1 MEKNIITNSDSYKI
15 GMHLQYP
22 DKTTQVYSYV
32 ESRGGHEDELV
43 FFGLQYFIKEYLM
56 KPVTKEDVLKAE
68 RIMKV
73 HGEPFNKEGWM
84 HIVEKHDGFLPVAI
98 KALPE
103 GSVVK
108 TKTVMAVIY
117 NTDPECYW
125 LTTHLET
132 SMLRAIWYPTT
143 VASNGRAIKKMI
155 KRNLEKTGDVAGLL
169 FKLHDFGARGAHTY
183 ESAGIGGAAHL
194 VNFMGTDTISGLEFA
209 MDYYNA
215 DLNTT
220 AFSVPATEH
229 SISTAFGP
237 DQEVEYL
244 ENHIDKSLAAGM
256 KIISAVSDTYDIYNF
271 VENVVGGAL
280 KEKVI
285 SLGDFGA
292 TLVVR
297 PDSGDPTVVPVEV
310 IQILMDKFGYTVN
323 DKGYKV
329 LPSYIRVIQGDGIDK
344 SSIAKI
350 YENMESYKM
359 SGDNITFGM
368 GGKLLGAP
376 QRDDQKF
383 ACKASRV
390 CIDGKWK
397 NVSKSPITDSG
408 KKSKEGFFK
417 TVMGDAGLYTINHE
431 HVDFDTIK
439 DEMVMVYKNGELK
452 YENDFEDVRKRAS
465 L

>member
-1 MEKNIITNSDSYKI
+1 MEKNIITNTDSYKV
-15 GMHLQYP
+15 GMFLQYP
-22 DKTTQVYSYV
+22 ENTTTVYSYV
-32 ESRGGHEDELV
+32 ESRGGNEDELV

-56 KPVTKEDVLKAE
+56 KPVTKADVLKAE
-68 RIMKV
+68 RLMKV

-84 HIVEKHDGFLPVAI
+84 RIVEKHDGYLPLAI

-103 GSVVK
+103 GSIVK
-108 TKTVMAVIY
+108 TKTVMATIY
-117 NTDPECYW
+117 NTDPEFPW
-125 LTTHLET
+125 LTTWVET
-132 SMLRAIWYPTT
+132 PMLRAIWYPTT
-143 VASNGRAIKKMI
+143 VATNSRAIKKMI

-169 FKLHDFGARGAHTY
+169 FKLHDFGARGAHTF

-209 MDYYNA
+209 MDYYGA
-215 DLNTT
+215 ELDST

-256 KIISAVSDTYDIYNF
+256 KIISAVSDTYDIWNF
-271 VENVVGGAL
+271 VQNVVGGAL

-285 SLGDFGA
+285 ALGDVGA

-297 PDSGDPTVVPVEV
+297 PDSGDPTYVPVKV
-310 IQILMDKFGYTVN
+310 IELLMNEFGYTVN

-329 LPSYIRVIQGDGIDK
+329 LPPYIRVIQGDGIDK
-344 SSIAKI
+344 GSIAKI
-350 YENMESYKM
+350 YEMMEEYQL

-383 ACKASRV
+383 AMKASYV
-390 CIDGKWK
+390 VIDGVGK
-397 NVSKSPITDSG
+397 NISKSPITDPV
-408 KKSKEGFFK
+408 KKSKEGKFC
-417 TVMGDAGLYTINHE
+417 V
-431 HVDFDTIK
+431 IK
-439 DEMVMVYKNGELK
+439 DDNGDFITVAETEENLAKDELGLVFENGRLI
-452 YENDFEDVRKRAS
+452 YEWKFDQVRANAAM
-465 L
+465 